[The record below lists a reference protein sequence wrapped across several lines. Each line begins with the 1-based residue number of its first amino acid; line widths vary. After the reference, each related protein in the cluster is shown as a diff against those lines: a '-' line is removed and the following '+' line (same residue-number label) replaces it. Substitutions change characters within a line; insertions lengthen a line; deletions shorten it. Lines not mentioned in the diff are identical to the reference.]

1 MRIYI
6 NDIPVKITDKNHTN
20 KSYDVEITGEEEKI
34 SLNKLKGRILIRNK
48 NREAIDDL
56 LKIMTKKRHDK
67 IKKILILVNDKKKSV
82 AYLKSK
88 FDIVEAGGGIV
99 RREGEILLIFRKGKW
114 DLPKGKLESN
124 ETKKEGALREVEEET
139 GVKVSIQNKIGSTWH
154 TYLHNNKY
162 VLKRTYWYAMGCNDD
177 SKMKPQKSEG
187 IEVVRWMNK
196 SEVEIAMTNTYTTIE
211 RVIFNF
217 FNNPEMNPDGAT
229 FKPIQKVKGFK

>member
-1 MRIYI
+1 M
-6 NDIPVKITDKNHTN
+6 KITDKNHTD

-34 SLNKLKGRILIRNK
+34 SPSKLKGRVLIRNK

-88 FDIVEAGGGIV
+88 FNIVEAGGGIV
-99 RREGEILLIFRKGKW
+99 QKENKILLIFRKGKW
-114 DLPKGKLESN
+114 DLPKGKLETN

-139 GVKVSIQNKIGSTWH
+139 GVKVAMKNKIGSTWH

-162 VLKRTYWYAMGCNDD
+162 VLKRTYWYKMECEDD
-177 SKMKPQKSEG
+177 TKMKPQKSEG

-196 SEVEIAMTNTYTTIE
+196 SEVEIAMTNTYTTIA

-217 FNNPEMNPDGAT
+217 FDNPETNPTGAA